1 MIKSM
6 TGFAALT
13 REDATATVSVT
24 IKSVNHRFLDL
35 QLRVPAMLQHL
46 EGPMRACVQAALARG
61 RVEVA
66 VTVQLREAMAYDVH
80 VNDAI
85 IAALDAAT
93 ARLRVS
99 GVVSGHLTL
108 GDLLRIP
115 QAVTVKEVP
124 AESVTAGGG
133 TPADAFVLSTLSE
146 ALTALDTMRAT
157 EGALLGADLAERLA
171 LLAALVEQVVADA
184 QSAQDLLQARLQ
196 ERVSA
201 LKIEPA
207 ADHAALASEIVRFVA
222 RSDIQE
228 EVVRFRSHIT
238 HWQTLVDGPEPCG
251 RKLDFLLQ
259 EMNREINTIGSKAEG
274 TLVPAHVVTAKAE
287 LERLKE
293 QVQNVE

>member
-24 IKSVNHRFLDL
+24 IKTVNHRFLDL

-46 EGPMRACVQAALARG
+46 EGPLRARVQSVVARG
-61 RVEVA
+61 RVEVQIS
-66 VTVQLREAMAYDVH
+66 VQLREAVAFDVQ
-80 VNDAI
+80 VNERV

-93 ARLRVS
+93 AKLRVS

-115 QAVTVKEVP
+115 QAVTIREVP
-124 AESVTAGGG
+124 AETAAGEAA
-133 TPADAFVLSTLSE
+133 TAADPLVLQTVAE
-146 ALTALDTMRAT
+146 ALEALDRMRLT
-157 EGALLGADLAERLA
+157 EGRLLRDDLDQRTAALGALGEKIVDE
-171 LLAALVEQVVADA
+171 A
-184 QSAQDLLQARLQ
+184 QLAQDTLQARLQ
-196 ERVSA
+196 EKISA
-201 LKIEPA
+201 LNIEPA

-228 EVVRFRSHIT
+228 EIVRFRSHLA
-238 HWQTLVDGPEPCG
+238 HWQALADSDEPCG
-251 RKLDFLLQ
+251 RKLDFLIQ
-259 EMNREINTIGSKAEG
+259 EMNREINTMGSKAEG
-274 TLVPAHVVTAKAE
+274 TAVPAHVVTAKAE
-287 LERLKE
+287 LERLRE

>member
-1 MIKSM
+1 M

-13 REDATATVSVT
+13 REDASTTVSVT

-46 EGPMRACVQAALARG
+46 EGPMRARVQGAVARG

-66 VTVQLREAMAYDVH
+66 VTVQLREAMTYDVQ
-80 VNDAI
+80 VNDGI
-85 IAALDAAT
+85 LGALDAAM

-99 GVVSGHLTL
+99 GVVSGHLTIS
-108 GDLLRIP
+108 DLLRIP
-115 QAVTVKEVP
+115 QAVAVREVP
-124 AESVTAGGG
+124 AEAAGSG
-133 TPADAFVLSTLSE
+133 TPADALVLSTLSA
-146 ALTALDTMRAT
+146 ALTALDAMRAT
-157 EGALLGADLAERLA
+157 EGALLAADLAERLA
-171 LLAALVEQVVADA
+171 LLATLVEQVVGDA
-184 QSAQDLLQARLQ
+184 QSAQDLLQVRLQ

-201 LKIEPA
+201 LRIEPA

-228 EVVRFRSHIT
+228 EIVRFRSHIT
-238 HWQTLVDGPEPCG
+238 HWQGLVDSAEPCG

-259 EMNREINTIGSKAEG
+259 EMNREVNTIGSKAEG

>member
-1 MIKSM
+1 M

-13 REDATATVSVT
+13 REDAAATVSVT

-35 QLRVPAMLQHL
+35 QLRVPSMLQHL
-46 EGPMRACVQAALARG
+46 EGPMRARVQSAVARG

-66 VTVQLREAMAYDVH
+66 VTVQLREAVTYDVQ

-99 GVVSGHLTL
+99 GVVSGNLTL
-108 GDLLRIP
+108 SDLLRIP
-115 QAVTVKEVP
+115 QAVTVREVP
-124 AESVTAGGG
+124 AESQSAGAG
-133 TPADAFVLSTLSE
+133 TPADALVLSTLTE
-146 ALTALDTMRAT
+146 ALTALDGMRAT
-157 EGALLGADLAERLA
+157 EGALLGADLADRLA
-171 LLAALVEQVVADA
+171 LLAGLVEQVVTDA
-184 QSAQDLLQARLQ
+184 ESAQDMLQARLQ
-196 ERVSA
+196 ERVSM

-228 EVVRFRSHIT
+228 EIVRFRSHIT
-238 HWQTLVDGPEPCG
+238 HWQALADGPEPCG

-259 EMNREINTIGSKAEG
+259 EMNREVNTIGSKAEG